1 MHIIEE
7 SDNRLVIR
15 LDTLEARE
23 IASDLLDKAKFA
35 GDAAQQLG
43 NMLRD
48 AGFCLTGDETPHF
61 EHHNP
66 LDH

>member
-1 MHIIEE
+1 MHIVEE
-7 SDNRLVIR
+7 SENRLVIR
-15 LDTLEARE
+15 LDTLEAQE

-35 GDAAQQLG
+35 GDAAKQLG

-48 AGFCLTGDETPHF
+48 AGFCLPEEEKPHF

>member
-15 LDTLEARE
+15 LDTLEAQE
-23 IASDLLDKAKFA
+23 IASDLLDKAKLA

-43 NMLRD
+43 SMLRD
-48 AGFCLTGDETPHF
+48 AGFCLTDEKPHF

>member
-7 SDNRLVIR
+7 SDTRLVIR
-15 LDTLEARE
+15 LQSLEAQE
-23 IASDLLDKAKFA
+23 IASDLLEKAKYA
-35 GDAAQQLG
+35 GDAAAQLG
-43 NMLRD
+43 SLLKD
-48 AGFCLTGDETPHF
+48 AGFSLPMDEKSHF